1 MKDLTRG
8 NIYKNF
14 ILFAIP
20 MVLAGVFSQAYS
32 IIDTAIAGKFI
43 GENALAAI
51 GATSP
56 LISFISSAFW
66 GFNSGVAVYIAHLFG
81 KKSYKGIKDTILTC
95 VLPEILLM
103 IAIAASLII
112 FRHQIFDLLN
122 VSKKIYDDAMAYF
135 ITYVAGFF
143 LIVLNDTGVK
153 ITNALGI
160 SEYPF
165 YMSLLAAVLNVTGN
179 LFTILHL
186 KWGVF
191 GLAFSSVF
199 AALIVNI
206 AYFIK
211 IASCLRDLGVAGHK
225 ARFDGFIFRDSA
237 KYTISNMTQ
246 QGVMYISGVLV
257 SPMIN
262 ILGKDATASYTVS
275 LQVYNIIATVYQN
288 STKTLSNFTAQADGA
303 GKRNIFKKGV
313 LAGLIQSILFALP
326 LVLLCIFIPEK
337 IAGIFLDENATPT
350 TLSYSVIF
358 LKYYLPFVI
367 INITANLFHAF
378 FRGLGSRAPLIL
390 STVSGSLARI
400 IFSYFLIPQMGMQ
413 GMFTGWVMFWLF
425 DALCGVLYY
434 IGFLRKEKQKSG

>member
-8 NIYKNF
+8 NVYKNF

-43 GENALAAI
+43 GESALAAI

-66 GFNSGVAVYIAHLFG
+66 GFNSGIAVYIAHLFG
-81 KKSYKGIKDTILTC
+81 AKSYKGIKDTILTC

-103 IAIAASLII
+103 LTIATTLIV
-112 FRHQIFDLLN
+112 FRHQIFSLLK
-122 VSKKIYDDAMAYF
+122 VDEKIYADAMAYF
-135 ITYVAGFF
+135 VTYVAGYF
-143 LIVLNDTGVK
+143 LVILNDTGVK

-165 YMSLLAAVLNVTGN
+165 YMSLLAALLNVSGN
-179 LFTILHL
+179 LFTVLYL

-199 AALIVNI
+199 SALIVNI

-211 IASCLRDLGVAGHK
+211 IASCLKDLGVSRHK
-225 ARFDGFIFRDSA
+225 ARFDGFILRDSS
-237 KYTISNMTQ
+237 KYTLSNMAQ
-246 QGVMYISGVLV
+246 QGIMYTSGVIV

-262 ILGKDATASYTVS
+262 TLGPDATASYTVC

-288 STKTLSNFTAQADGA
+288 STKTLSNFTAQAEGA
-303 GKRNIFKKGV
+303 GKRSILKKGV
-313 LAGLIQSILFALP
+313 TAGLVQSILFALP
-326 LVLLCIFIPEK
+326 LVLSCIFLPRE

-350 TLSYSVIF
+350 TVSYSVTF
-358 LKYYLPFVI
+358 LKYYLPLVL
-367 INITANLFHAF
+367 INVLANLFHAF

-390 STVSGSLARI
+390 STVFGSLARI

-434 IGFLRKEKQKSG
+434 IGFLRNEKQKSG